1 MWSRIVAFILGPIG
15 MWLAI
20 VAIAT
25 AAIGGAY
32 AYGYTRGS
40 NKAEV
45 RQLEATVDQL
55 RRVIE
60 HREAATSADNAQREI
75 DRAELERLDEI
86 NRNLTNELANASRE
100 CLDGPSTDRLRGLWG
115 QAR

>member
-1 MWSRIVAFILGPIG
+1 MWTRFIGFVFGPIG

-25 AAIGGAY
+25 AALAGAY
-32 AYGYTRGS
+32 TIGHVRGS

-60 HREAATSADNAQREI
+60 RREAATRADNAQREI
-75 DRAELERLDEI
+75 DRAELERLTEE
-86 NRNLTNELANASRE
+86 NRKLDNELK
-100 CLDGPSTDRLRGLWG
+100 DLRGGGISADTANRVRRRWG
-115 QAR
+115 R

>member
-1 MWSRIVAFILGPIG
+1 MWSRIVAFIIGPIG
-15 MWLAI
+15 MWI
-20 VAIAT
+20 AIAAIAG
-25 AAIGGAY
+25 AALGGAY
-32 AYGYTRGS
+32 TLGHVRGS

-60 HREAATSADNAQREI
+60 RREAATRADNAQRES
-75 DRAELERLDEI
+75 DRERLAELDEI
-86 NRNLTNELANASRE
+86 NRSLTDALENASRE
-100 CLDGPSTDRLRGLWG
+100 CLDPAAVDRLRRLWG

>member
-1 MWSRIVAFILGPIG
+1 MWSRIVAFILGPFG

-20 VAIAT
+20 AAIAT
-25 AAIGGAY
+25 AALAGAY
-32 AYGYTRGS
+32 TLGHVRGS

-60 HREAATSADNAQREI
+60 RREAATRADNAQREI
-75 DRAELERLDEI
+75 DRAELERLTEE
-86 NRNLTNELANASRE
+86 NRKLDNELK
-100 CLDGPSTDRLRGLWG
+100 DLRGGGISADTANRVRRRWG
-115 QAR
+115 R

>member
-1 MWSRIVAFILGPIG
+1 MWTRFIGFVFGPIG

-25 AAIGGAY
+25 AALAGAY
-32 AYGYTRGS
+32 TIGHVRGS

-60 HREAATSADNAQREI
+60 RREAATRADNAQREA
-75 DRAELERLDEI
+75 DRAELERIDEI
-86 NRNLTNELANASRE
+86 NRKLTNELANASRE
-100 CLDGPSTDRLRGLWG
+100 CLDSDSTDRLRGLWG

>member
-60 HREAATSADNAQREI
+60 RREAATRADNAQREI
-75 DRAELERLDEI
+75 DRAELERL
-86 NRNLTNELANASRE
+86 
-100 CLDGPSTDRLRGLWG
+100 TDLRGGGISADTANRVRRRWG
-115 QAR
+115 R

>member
-1 MWSRIVAFILGPIG
+1 MWSRVVAFIIGPIG

-20 VAIAT
+20 AAIAT
-25 AAIGGAY
+25 AALGGAY
-32 AYGYTRGS
+32 AWGHMNGS

-45 RQLEATVDQL
+45 RHLEATVDQL

-60 HREAATSADNAQREI
+60 RREAATLADNAQREI
-75 DRAELERLDEI
+75 DRAELERLDET

-100 CLDGPSTDRLRGLWG
+100 CLDGPGTDRLRGLWG
-115 QAR
+115 KAR

>member
-1 MWSRIVAFILGPIG
+1 MWTRFIGFVLGPVG
-15 MWLAI
+15 MWIAI
-20 VAIAT
+20 TVIAG
-25 AAIGGAY
+25 AALTGAY
-32 AYGYTRGS
+32 TFGHVRGS

-60 HREAATSADNAQREI
+60 RREAATRADNAQREI

-86 NRNLTNELANASRE
+86 NRTLTNELETAGNCGLGPDAS
-100 CLDGPSTDRLRGLWG
+100 DRLRRLWG